1 MPTLG
6 ANAANTDYMV
16 RLSIFDEDIG
26 TDDRM
31 GEAKMDWA
39 VRGGADI
46 DAPARVAGSL
56 VHL

>member
-1 MPTLG
+1 VPTLG

-39 VRGGADI
+39 ARGG
-46 DAPARVAGSL
+46 VF
-56 VHL
+56 